1 MNTLQDL
8 IQRLTD
14 IQQLRGPDCKVIVK
28 TKDGELSIDGVRG
41 DTSTRNSIVMIT
53 VS

>member
-8 IQRLTD
+8 IQRLSD
-14 IQQLRGPDCKVIVK
+14 IQTLRGPDCRVVIK

-41 DTSTRNSIVMIT
+41 DTSTGNSIVIIT